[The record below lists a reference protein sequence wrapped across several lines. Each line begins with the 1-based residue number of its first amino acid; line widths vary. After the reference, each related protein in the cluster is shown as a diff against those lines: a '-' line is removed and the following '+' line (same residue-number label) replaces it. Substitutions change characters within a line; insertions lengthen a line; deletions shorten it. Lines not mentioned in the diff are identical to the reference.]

1 MTEKNQKKL
10 QPEWIAPNRT
20 ALVIIDMQVDFG
32 SPEGEMARRG
42 ADVSACQ
49 QAIAKAVQLTDA
61 ARAAAVPVVFV
72 RLLTHPGGE
81 NRIVRES
88 KERQGD
94 DQPDLCVEGSR
105 GADFIGPQP
114 QAGESIFSKTH
125 FSAFARTGL
134 ADQLHAQG
142 VDTLVLAGL
151 TTECCIQSS
160 AWDAFERDFH
170 IFIAED
176 ACAAYDDALH
186 RHALKALQLSA
197 AIVVPVA
204 DLAAVWKLDK
214 TKA

>member
-1 MTEKNQKKL
+1 MTEKVQKRL
-10 QPEWIAPNRT
+10 QPEWVAPGRT

-49 QAIAKAVQLTDA
+49 QAVTKAIQLTDA
-61 ARAAAVPVVFV
+61 ARAAGVPVVFV

-94 DQPDLCVEGSR
+94 DQPDLCVEGSH

-151 TTECCIQSS
+151 TTECCVQSS
-160 AWDAFERDFH
+160 AWDAFEREFH

-176 ACAAYDDALH
+176 ACAAYEEGLH
-186 RHALKALQLSA
+186 RHTLKALQASA
-197 AIVVPVA
+197 AIVVPVE
-204 DLAAVWKLDK
+204 DLAAAWAQVK
-214 TKA
+214 TTA